1 MPLGRC
7 FGRVPRKGAL
17 FVLGSISRVFARIS
31 IVCCVASLAAS
42 CSAND
47 TPGGSA
53 AVASCASDRIGEQV
67 TVDYVYD
74 GDTVRLSDGRKVR
87 FIGIDT
93 PEVGHNGAPS
103 QPYASEARNALETL
117 LGSGKVI
124 SLRYDEERHDRY
136 GRDLAHI
143 FLENG
148 VNIEARLLELGLAS
162 VLTYPPNTWNLTCY
176 QAAEQRARRARR
188 GIWSLPQYQ
197 PVDAASMTGDERG
210 FRLIKG
216 KVTQVSEDRGGLLLE
231 LNGGIRLYI
240 SPKNRHY
247 FADSPPEGWQGR
259 TVLVR
264 GKLSSSGEN
273 RPRIHIRHPAALQVL
288 D

>member
-1 MPLGRC
+1 MPLDRC
-7 FGRVPRKGAL
+7 FRRVPRKGAL
-17 FVLGSISRVFARIS
+17 FVLDGVSRIFIA
-31 IVCCVASLAAS
+31 CGMALLAAA

-47 TPGGSA
+47 AAHESA
-53 AVASCASDRIGEQV
+53 TAIGCASDRIDEHA
-67 TVDYVYD
+67 TVNHVYD

-103 QPYASEARNALETL
+103 QPFASEARNALEAL
-117 LGSGKVI
+117 LGSGKAI
-124 SLRYDEERHDRY
+124 GLRYDEERHDRY

-148 VNIEARLLELGLAS
+148 VSIEARMLEQGLAT
-162 VLTYPPNTWNLTCY
+162 VLTYPPNTWNLACY
-176 QAAEQRARRARR
+176 QATEQRARKARH

-216 KVTQVSEDRGGLLLE
+216 KVTQVSEDRGGLLLA
-231 LNGGIRLYI
+231 LDGGMQLYI
-240 SPKNRHY
+240 SRKNRHY
-247 FADSPPEGWQGR
+247 FANSAPGGWQGR
-259 TVLVR
+259 TVLAR
-264 GKLSSSGEN
+264 GKLSSSDEGG
-273 RPRIHIRHPAALQVL
+273 PRIHIRHPAALQVIE
-288 D
+288 